1 MAKEIKIYE
10 STAPVSGEEIE
21 HVILLI
27 RGQKVMLDR
36 DLARLYDVETKALN
50 RAVQRNLD
58 RFPAD
63 FMFQLAEEEYDSL
76 RFQFGTLKRGQHSK
90 YLPFV
95 FTQEGVAM
103 LSGVLRSPRAVQV
116 NIAIMRAFV
125 RLRETLSLH
134 KELAH
139 KLADLERKIENHDE
153 NIRSLFDAIRQLMTP
168 PETPHR
174 EIGFHV
180 KEDSVPYRVKTRK
193 PVKAPLGAK
202 SL

>member
-10 STAPVSGEEIE
+10 STVPVSGEEIE
-21 HVILLI
+21 HAILLI

-36 DLARLYDVETKALN
+36 DLARLYNVKTKALN

-63 FMFQLAEEEYDSL
+63 FMFQLSAEEYDSL

-103 LSGVLRSPRAVQV
+103 LSGVLRSQRAVQV
-116 NIAIMRAFV
+116 NVAIMRAFV

-153 NIRSLFDAIRQLMTP
+153 NIHSLFGAIRQLMTT

-180 KEDSVPYRVKTRK
+180 KEDRVPYRVKNRK
-193 PVKAPLGAK
+193 SGKAPQSEAK
-202 SL
+202 

>member
-1 MAKEIKIYE
+1 MAKEIKLYE
-10 STAPVSGEEIE
+10 SAAPVSDEEIG
-21 HVILLI
+21 HAILLI

-36 DLARLYDVETKALN
+36 DLARLYSVETKALK
-50 RAVQRNLD
+50 RAVLRNLE
-58 RFPAD
+58 RFPGD
-63 FMFQLAEEEYDSL
+63 FMFQLTPEEHDSL

-103 LSGVLRSPRAVQV
+103 LSGVLRSPRAAQV
-116 NIAIMRAFV
+116 NVAIMRAFV

-153 NIRSLFDAIRQLMTP
+153 NIRTLFDAIRQLMTP

-180 KEDSVPYRVKTRK
+180 KEDTVPYRVKTRRASK
-193 PVKAPLGAK
+193 ISK
-202 SL
+202 